1 MDEAGPAH
9 NENREHEIRIEELE
23 KKPLE
28 WLHERAQASGIPN
41 WKTLPRA
48 DLVQRLAESSASPH

>member
-1 MDEAGPAH
+1 MEEAGSAQ

-28 WLHERAQASGIPN
+28 WLHERAQASGIPD
-41 WKTLPRA
+41 WKNLPKA
-48 DLVQRLAESSASPH
+48 DLVQRLAESSAPPH